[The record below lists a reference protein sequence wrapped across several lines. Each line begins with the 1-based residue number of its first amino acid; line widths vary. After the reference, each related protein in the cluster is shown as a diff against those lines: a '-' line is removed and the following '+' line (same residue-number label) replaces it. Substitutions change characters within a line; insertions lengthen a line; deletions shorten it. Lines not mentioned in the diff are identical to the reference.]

1 MKNLLIISLSLVFLI
16 SCEVEQ
22 SKNIYSPPNI
32 RTKPIENFFYYSDLN
47 SLEIKKNEII
57 RTLLIGDDNL
67 KIINSSE
74 ISSFIDC
81 GYMNEDYGHHF
92 VNAGRSAHANAFHGP
107 PKVDGPTLRTLV
119 ARYRDSPHELAAH
132 LKKIAESENEVFRWN
147 HQNAWSR
154 KELSLLLY
162 QNGFS
167 EIELSSVNSASLRK
181 RIPDF
186 QVMEDWSMYMVAS
199 LLET

>member
-47 SLEIKKNEII
+47 SLEIIKNEII

-81 GYMNEDYGHHF
+81 GYMNEEIYVDYINRIFDSSLSIKIIFSDKKLNDKDVVF
-92 VNAGRSAHANAFHGP
+92 VDFDYTFKSKETGTTWRFSTARS
-107 PKVDGPTLRTLV
+107 KDLLV
-119 ARYRDSPHELAAH
+119 GNPVYDDNPYRECISTQKIESS
-132 LKKIAESENEVFRWN
+132 LKNVLK
-147 HQNAWSR
+147 
-154 KELSLLLY
+154 Y
-162 QNGFS
+162 Q
-167 EIELSSVNSASLRK
+167 L
-181 RIPDF
+181 
-186 QVMEDWSMYMVAS
+186 
-199 LLET
+199 